1 MSFIENPLVAVACV
15 VAVALW
21 YARRVDRPLYVMLD
35 WDLTCDC
42 MSTPGDEDV
51 ETNGRA
57 SQVQDEDWVV
67 WPEETPCTCPSCV
80 CSCPT
85 CCAARTT
92 AELQLF
98 IVTRNSAANVR
109 WMLEHVVRMSAFNFK
124 VLSDPQ
130 SKKNKAA
137 MLQQYLAL
145 ADKDME
151 GVVVLADDSSSEH
164 KKAAA
169 YALEHWSHAQFRCVQ
184 VERPSKRTVPRHS
197 QRTRLRHDEPGG
209 CTRRVLVGHIQM
221 EYYGEKNNSFF
232 FFY

>member
-21 YARRVDRPLYVMLD
+21 CARRVDRPLYVMLD

-51 ETNGRA
+51 ETNGARRKFKMKTGLSDA
-57 SQVQDEDWVV
+57 
-67 WPEETPCTCPSCV
+67 EETVYMSKLRLFL
-80 CSCPT
+80 SNLL
-85 CCAARTT
+85 RREDDG
-92 AELQLF
+92 ELQLF

-184 VERPSKRTVPRHS
+184 VERPSKGAPYRDIVK
-197 QRTRLRHDEPGG
+197 G
-209 CTRRVLVGHIQM
+209 LV
-221 EYYGEKNNSFF
+221 YGMMNQEAALDAFWWATYKWNIA
-232 FFY
+232 